1 MVVSKVIKIR
11 SYWLMVFLKCSFFA
25 CLSRF
30 AYQIPCGPFE
40 LAVRQFYRS
49 ILWSSITRTPALI
62 ESGIITRD
70 IVPPCLFKMLTGNI
84 SQVYSALLN
93 TSVRCS
99 PPARGLFFRFLFII
113 LLNLTPT
120 PIGLRRATS
129 TVKLLFPTNLV
140 PGMAR
145 LIICPTLRDA
155 RFSMKH
161 PLRLISLMNPCK
173 YFFPILKITLFAIY
187 FLGCFLRSFI

>member
-1 MVVSKVIKIR
+1 MIIKTSLNLQILKEYQRFLAVSKIIKIR

-40 LAVRQFYRS
+40 LAVRKFYRS

-93 TSVRCS
+93 TSVRCF
-99 PPARGLFFRFLFII
+99 PPARGLFFRFLFY
-113 LLNLTPT
+113 NTFKFDSDSN
-120 PIGLRRATS
+120 RA
-129 TVKLLFPTNLV
+129 
-140 PGMAR
+140 
-145 LIICPTLRDA
+145 
-155 RFSMKH
+155 
-161 PLRLISLMNPCK
+161 
-173 YFFPILKITLFAIY
+173 
-187 FLGCFLRSFI
+187 

>member
-1 MVVSKVIKIR
+1 MEVSKIIKIR
-11 SYWLMVFLKCSFFA
+11 SYCLMVFLKCSFFA

-40 LAVRQFYRS
+40 SAVRQFYRS
-49 ILWSSITRTPALI
+49 ILWSSITRIPALI
-62 ESGIITRD
+62 ENGIITRD

-99 PPARGLFFRFLFII
+99 PPARGLFFRFFFII
-113 LLNLTPT
+113 LLNLTPA

-129 TVKLLFPTNLV
+129 TFSLLFSLNIV
-140 PGMAR
+140 PG
-145 LIICPTLRDA
+145 ITSFKICPRLRNS
-155 RFSMKH
+155 RFSIKH
-161 PLRLISLMNPCK
+161 PLRFISIMKP
-173 YFFPILKITLFAIY
+173 
-187 FLGCFLRSFI
+187 S